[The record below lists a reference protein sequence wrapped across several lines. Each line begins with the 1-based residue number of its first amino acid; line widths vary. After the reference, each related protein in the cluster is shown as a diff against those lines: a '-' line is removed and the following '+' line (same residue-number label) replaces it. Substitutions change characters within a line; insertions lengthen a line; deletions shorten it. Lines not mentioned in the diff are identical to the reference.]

1 MMIDFHPLVCRASG
15 FHDRRQFCR
24 WTCEHFSKIPAHA
37 RIMGE
42 LIAGPETRIPVQH
55 STGNQ
60 RKIMTAKSILIVED
74 EGLIA
79 LHLIE
84 ILTNAGYRVLDPVAS
99 GEEAL
104 RYLEKIPPPDLVLM
118 DITLDGPLDG
128 IETARL
134 IRRKYSVPVVFLSAH
149 SNGHIMARAQ
159 EVSPHGYIV
168 KPVMEKDLLE
178 NIGRVLLA

>member
-1 MMIDFHPLVCRASG
+1 
-15 FHDRRQFCR
+15 
-24 WTCEHFSKIPAHA
+24 
-37 RIMGE
+37 MGE
-42 LIAGPETRIPVQH
+42 PIAGPETRIPVQH

-104 RYLEKIPPPDLVLM
+104 RYLEKIPHR
-118 DITLDGPLDG
+118 T
-128 IETARL
+128 
-134 IRRKYSVPVVFLSAH
+134 SC
-149 SNGHIMARAQ
+149 
-159 EVSPHGYIV
+159 
-168 KPVMEKDLLE
+168 
-178 NIGRVLLA
+178 